1 MSFWKKIFSFKNKNR
16 NQMADSQYEDR
27 EEIQWDDILLKRENV
42 NIHDEFQRKQ
52 YVEGCLEQMMD
63 AEKELHQLNYEYS
76 VVTSHLTDIEELE
89 ALPQAM
95 YDDIRETASQVVK
108 IEHDQEV
115 YHKNSHMEDI
125 QFERMQQM
133 EDEVESGIENL
144 KKAEEFHKLV
154 KSDLRKLNGEKKAY
168 QFRKSEL
175 EEDVDGYTGMA
186 KICFGAMALCL
197 VVLLILQITLEL
209 DARLGYVLMVCV
221 MALVIV
227 NFYIRYNDAQKELV
241 KVEREINRIIIASNR
256 VKIRYVNN
264 KNLLDY
270 LKLKYKVENAKEL
283 AKNWE
288 DYQTEKK
295 ERELLEQA
303 ELDYTFYQKE
313 LLKKLR
319 RSRVKDTSV
328 WLHQAAAI
336 VNPKEMVELRHQLIG
351 RRQALRQQMDHNRKL
366 ASSSKEELKDI
377 SQNYPQYA
385 EEILKLMSKYE
396 AAES

>member
-1 MSFWKKIFSFKNKNR
+1 MD
-16 NQMADSQYEDR
+16 DSQYEDR

-209 DARLGYVLMVCV
+209 DAR
-221 MALVIV
+221 
-227 NFYIRYNDAQKELV
+227 
-241 KVEREINRIIIASNR
+241 
-256 VKIRYVNN
+256 
-264 KNLLDY
+264 
-270 LKLKYKVENAKEL
+270 
-283 AKNWE
+283 
-288 DYQTEKK
+288 
-295 ERELLEQA
+295 
-303 ELDYTFYQKE
+303 
-313 LLKKLR
+313 
-319 RSRVKDTSV
+319 
-328 WLHQAAAI
+328 
-336 VNPKEMVELRHQLIG
+336 
-351 RRQALRQQMDHNRKL
+351 
-366 ASSSKEELKDI
+366 
-377 SQNYPQYA
+377 
-385 EEILKLMSKYE
+385 
-396 AAES
+396 